1 MKYKSKLANRII
13 MQADLYK
20 VYSTPSCSTV
30 KSAEFFESHAFVHV
44 SHVQISLHG

>member
-20 VYSTPSCSTV
+20 VYFYTLLLYC
-30 KSAEFFESHAFVHV
+30 
-44 SHVQISLHG
+44 